1 MTLSETKL
9 ETAFGER
16 AVQLCDGRSGL
27 RGGLTV
33 TAKAEDNAPV
43 IEFTASDETLDR
55 YDEVIEA
62 KGWDLKNYQRNPV
75 FQNSHK
81 YGDIVFTLGKSLVT
95 EVRGT
100 ALVQRI
106 EFAVD
111 INPVAKLAYDLYRGG
126 FLNAVSVGF
135 IPLEWQDG
143 GGANKFAR
151 KFLKQ
156 ELLELSAVSIPAN
169 PNALQNA
176 VKAGAVDRS
185 DLRDLAEF
193 LKSFCS
199 TKAEAESNASA
210 SGSAVN
216 DARLL
221 RLKQHAE
228 QTLRRM

>member
-1 MTLSETKL
+1 MNTNETKL
-9 ETAFGER
+9 ETTFGAER
-16 AVQLCDGRSGL
+16 VVQLCDGRKGL
-27 RGGLTV
+27 RGGMVV
-33 TAKAEDNAPV
+33 TAKAEDSAPI
-43 IEFTASDETLDR
+43 IEFVASDDTIDR
-55 YDEVIEA
+55 YNETIDA
-62 KGWDLKNYQRNPV
+62 KGWDLTNYKRNPV

-81 YGDIVFTLGKSLVT
+81 YGDIAFTLGKSILT
-95 EVRGT
+95 EVRGN

-111 INPVAKLAYDLYRGG
+111 INPMAKLAYDLYRGG

-143 GGANKFAR
+143 GGANKYDR
-151 KFLKQ
+151 KFTKQ

-176 VKAGAVDRS
+176 VKSGAVDRS

-216 DARLL
+216 DAQVLLLARDVKQLL
-221 RLKQHAE
+221 RA
-228 QTLRRM
+228 

>member
-1 MTLSETKL
+1 MKWNDTKL

-16 AVQLCDGRSGL
+16 GVQLCDGRTGL
-27 RGGLTV
+27 RSGLTV
-33 TAKAEDNAPV
+33 TAKAEANAPV
-43 IEFTASDETLDR
+43 IEFTASDDTVDR
-55 YDEVIEA
+55 YDEVIDA
-62 KGWDLKNYQRNPV
+62 KGWDLTNYKRNPV

-81 YGDIVFTLGKSLVT
+81 YGDIAFTLGKSLVT
-95 EVRGT
+95 EVRGN

-106 EFAVD
+106 EFAVE
-111 INPVAKLAYDLYRGG
+111 INPMAKLAYELYRGG

-176 VKAGAVDRS
+176 VKSGAVDKG

-193 LKSFCS
+193 LKQFCS

-216 DARLL
+216 DAQVLLLARDVQRLL
-221 RLKQHAE
+221 RA
-228 QTLRRM
+228 

>member
-1 MTLSETKL
+1 MKSL
-9 ETAFGER
+9 ETTFGAR
-16 AVQLCDGRSGL
+16 AVQLCDGRTGL
-27 RGGLTV
+27 RGGLAV
-33 TAKAEDNAPV
+33 TARADENSPV
-43 IEFTASDETLDR
+43 IEFTASDDTLDR

-62 KGWDLKNYQRNPV
+62 KGWDLTNYKRNPV

-95 EVRGT
+95 EVRGN

-111 INPVAKLAYDLYRGG
+111 INPVARLAYDLYKGG

-143 GGANKFAR
+143 GGANQFAR
-151 KFLKQ
+151 KFIKQ

-176 VKAGAVDRS
+176 VRSGAVDRS
-185 DLRDLAEF
+185 DLRDLSDF
-193 LKSFCS
+193 LKQFCS

-216 DARLL
+216 DAQVLL
-221 RLKQHAE
+221 FQSQIARYLK
-228 QTLRRM
+228 

>member
-1 MTLSETKL
+1 MNTNDTKL
-9 ETAFGER
+9 EKTFGER
-16 AVQLCDGRSGL
+16 AVQLCDGRTGL
-27 RGGLTV
+27 RGGMVV
-33 TAKAEDNAPV
+33 TAKADDAAPV
-43 IEFTASDETLDR
+43 IEFTASDDTLDR
-55 YDEVIEA
+55 YDEVIDA
-62 KGWDLKNYQRNPV
+62 KGWDLTNYKRNPV

-81 YGDIVFTLGKSLVT
+81 YGDIAFTLGKSLVT
-95 EVRGT
+95 EVRGN

-111 INPVAKLAYDLYRGG
+111 INPMAKLAYDLYRGG

-135 IPLEWQDG
+135 IPLDWQDG
-143 GGANKFAR
+143 GGANKYAR
-151 KFLKQ
+151 KFIKQ

-176 VKAGAVDRS
+176 VKSGAVDRS
-185 DLRDLAEF
+185 DLLDLAEF

-216 DARLL
+216 DARML
-221 RLKQHAE
+221 RLVEACQR
-228 QTLRRM
+228 TLGGK